1 MVWNKDTEPNPVL
14 PSPSDYGWAMEN
26 AEWVPVM
33 TTLSPAPEAVME
45 LVKCGCSKEEM
56 CNQSMPRELGYCA

>member
-33 TTLSPAPEAVME
+33 TTLSPAPEAVIE
-45 LVKCGCSKEEM
+45 LVRCAGL
-56 CNQSMPRELGYCA
+56 ELGGGLLAKYQ

>member
-1 MVWNKDTEPNPVL
+1 MI
-14 PSPSDYGWAMEN
+14 DYGWAMEN

-33 TTLSPAPEAVME
+33 TTLSPAPEAVIE